1 MLQMNLQ
8 FFAHKKGVGS
18 TKNGRDS
25 ESKRLGAKRA
35 DGQRQHY
42 GGIHH
47 RGIRRRGTGPATNC
61 CLPKQGIFVMFCVNK
76 KGTEEFRMDQ
86 IGKHIKKYREE
97 KGLTQE
103 QLAEQM
109 SVTRQAVSNWENAKT
124 QPDIDTLFRLSQ
136 IFEISIEELIYGE
149 KRETAP
155 EVINITK
162 KIVHNVDVE
171 KGLGFGSALA
181 IVISYVKW
189 KSIGWAVVH
198 GLMSWIYVIYFALRY

>member
-1 MLQMNLQ
+1 
-8 FFAHKKGVGS
+8 
-18 TKNGRDS
+18 
-25 ESKRLGAKRA
+25 
-35 DGQRQHY
+35 
-42 GGIHH
+42 
-47 RGIRRRGTGPATNC
+47 
-61 CLPKQGIFVMFCVNK
+61 
-76 KGTEEFRMDQ
+76 MDQ